1 MAIALNKNE
10 DIQTLALGYNYS
22 APFEAGDLSTSTGA
36 QANNVTL
43 GGSELAGTVV
53 RAALVVDQLVT
64 AAVGTG
70 SAVSDAT
77 IALGDNGDAD
87 GFVDEIDCFTGDS
100 TENYIF
106 ANNGVLLNAAT
117 SSRHVVSAVDV
128 TSNGTGNGFGNA
140 SKGKFRIFLEYYPTA
155 GTLFSS

>member
-77 IALGDNGDAD
+77 IAFGDSGDPN
-87 GFVDEIDCFTGDS
+87 GFVDEVNCFTGES
-100 TENYIF
+100 TEKYMF
-106 ANNGVLLNAAT
+106 ANSGPLLNAVT
-117 SSRHVVSAVDV
+117 SSGHIVTAIDV
-128 TSNGTGNGFGNA
+128 AANGTGNGLGNA
-140 SKGKFRIFLEYYPTA
+140 SKGKFRLFLEYYPTA